1 MANSKRRTKRR
12 SRPKKTP
19 GTPPLAKGINVKDGI
34 RLPHVD

>member
-19 GTPPLAKGINVKDGI
+19 GIPPPATGVNVKDGV